1 MRTLQFLG
9 LATVVTL
16 ATALVHYEI
25 TARSDRLLG
34 VALPGWWEAQCADHA
49 VAYRDLTGWRPLD
62 RLLHEGAEAVVF
74 YDDLLR

>member
-9 LATVVTL
+9 LATVATL
-16 ATALVHYEI
+16 ATGLVHYEI
-25 TARSDRLLG
+25 TVRSDQLLG
-34 VALPGWWEAQCADHA
+34 IALPGWWEAQLADHA
-49 VAYRDLTGWRPLD
+49 VAYRALTGLRPLD